1 MWERGV
7 KNVDLFSLKQVDTTM
22 NQYIW
27 THITHKSKTYK
38 IQKPKERNLS
48 TLKKKIIKPQWEK
61 QKEVNTEELQK
72 QLEKKVTK

>member
-1 MWERGV
+1 MV
-7 KNVDLFSLKQVDTTM
+7 PIN
-22 NQYIW
+22 
-27 THITHKSKTYK
+27 
-38 IQKPKERNLS
+38 QKPTRYKNQKERNLS